1 MNTSIQ
7 NNLDNINP
15 ESKIIKTENSL
26 DNSKVPSEKEEIKE
40 NKENKKEENELS
52 NITKTIPIL
61 DSSQNLKNEEYN
73 DKVNNLDFDKQYTKE
88 KGTLSK
94 ICGLKF
100 DDSSPISKIKDNET
114 TPSGIEEYKF
124 TLMKMLDDSG
134 RNYQLKSQYNNNNKS
149 NNNKNKYNFSFYVQ
163 NNSLLNYYDNNFLNN
178 SINDNKKLIKQNE
191 FFTNNYSQNYS
202 LQQNNEINLLKNY
215 NNKQLI
221 LNNNN
226 LLKNEN
232 INHIQNYYPNQ
243 NNQKENENVNSN
255 AYNYYIQNLSQEI
268 KSEKS
273 NLINYYLDNGKINEQ
288 NYNENPIYNNQNNL
302 PQFLIQNNPIV
313 NVNVNTSIPSQTINY
328 YPQINKNQNFINMFM
343 LNQQNNPQ
351 IIFSLNENNN
361 YQNKNKKSV
370 SNLKINYSSLSINEL
385 IKNSV
390 EICKEQSG
398 CRLIQKKIE
407 EQPEIASKILNNLF
421 QNLLEIVNNSF
432 GNYLIQQLFDY
443 MNKEQ
448 FLQFIALIKIDL
460 YQICINSYGT
470 RVIQKLIDYLNL
482 EILLKTFMN
491 IIKPTIK
498 GIIIDINGSHIILK
512 LMNLKNKFVNSV
524 ILNEICDNIFNI
536 SMHKHGCCVLQKCI
550 EKMDVN
556 ERKPVIDNILNY
568 CRELISDKCGNYII
582 QFIISFND
590 EKIMEVINNILIT
603 DIENFSKQKFSSNV
617 VEKILEKAPNK
628 ICKEL
633 INSLINENIIL
644 SILFDKFGN
653 YVLQKSLQRADK
665 NTQKYMLQVI
675 APHLYKL
682 KYYSFGLKLYS
693 RLIITYS
700 YLGQIIL
707 DKGNSGNNNNI
718 NFQNNDFNIQD
729 NNNIIDMNLIQNSN
743 NDFYNVSN
751 NNIIYNNNYYNNNAF
766 QNIGIN
772 NNLGN
777 DFILNNMY
785 NQNK

>member
-94 ICGLKF
+94 IRGLKF

-134 RNYQLKSQYNNNNKS
+134 RNYQLKSSYNNNSIVDNSSK
-149 NNNKNKYNFSFYVQ
+149 NNSTVTKNNYNFSFYLQ

-421 QNLLEIVNNSF
+421 QNILEIVNNSF
-432 GNYLIQQLFDY
+432 GNYLIQKLFDY

-448 FLQFIALIKIDL
+448 FLQFIALIQIDL
-460 YQICINSYGT
+460 YQICINSFGT
-470 RVIQKLIDYLNL
+470 RVIQKLIDYLNN
-482 EILLKTFMN
+482 EILLKAFMN
-491 IIKPTIK
+491 IIKPIIK
-498 GIIIDINGSHIILK
+498 GIINDINGSHIILK
-512 LMNLKNKFVNSV
+512 LITLKNKFINSI
-524 ILNEICDNIFNI
+524 ILIEICDNILSI
-536 SMHKHGCCVLQKCI
+536 AMHKHGCCVLQKCF
-550 EKMDVN
+550 EKLDF
-556 ERKPVIDNILNY
+556 EDKKPIIDNLLNN
-568 CRELISDKCGNYII
+568 CKELISDKCGNYII

-590 EKIMEVINNILIT
+590 ENIMKFINDILIT

-617 VEKILEKAPNK
+617 VEKILEKAPDT
-628 ICKEL
+628 ICKVL
-633 INSLINENIIL
+633 IKSLKDENIIL
-644 SILFDKFGN
+644 SILFNKFGN

-665 NTQKYMLQVI
+665 ETQKFMLHII
-675 APHLYKL
+675 APHLHKL
-682 KYYSFGLKLYS
+682 KNYSFGLKLYS
-693 RLIITYS
+693 RLIINYS
-700 YLGQIIL
+700 YLRQIIL
-707 DKGNSGNNNNI
+707 EKGNNLNYNIQNEINNYSNHFNDNNIQINQIINVNNNT
-718 NFQNNDFNIQD
+718 FP
-729 NNNIIDMNLIQNSN
+729 
-743 NDFYNVSN
+743 
-751 NNIIYNNNYYNNNAF
+751 YNNNA
-766 QNIGIN
+766 
-772 NNLGN
+772 L
-777 DFILNNMY
+777 L
-785 NQNK
+785 KH

>member
-94 ICGLKF
+94 IRGLKF

-134 RNYQLKSQYNNNNKS
+134 RNYQLKSSYNNNSIVDNSSK
-149 NNNKNKYNFSFYVQ
+149 NNSTVTKNNYNFSFYLR
-163 NNSLLNYYDNNFLNN
+163 NNSLLNYYDNNFMNN

-202 LQQNNEINLLKNY
+202 LQQNNEINLLKNN

-421 QNLLEIVNNSF
+421 QNILEIVNNSF
-432 GNYLIQQLFDY
+432 GNYLIQKLFDY

-470 RVIQKLIDYLNL
+470 RVIQKLIDYLNID
-482 EILLKTFMN
+482 ILLKTFMN
-491 IIKPTIK
+491 ILKPSIK
-498 GIIIDINGSHIILK
+498 GIINDINGSHIILK
-512 LMNLKNKFVNSV
+512 LITLNNKFINSI
-524 ILNEICDNIFNI
+524 ILIEICDNILSI
-536 SMHKHGCCVLQKCI
+536 AMHKHGCCVLQKCF
-550 EKMDVN
+550 EKLNN
-556 ERKPVIDNILNY
+556 EEDKKSIVDNLLKN
-568 CRELISDKCGNYII
+568 CKELISDKCGNYII
-582 QFIISFND
+582 QYIICFKD
-590 EKIMEVINNILIT
+590 ENIMEFINNILIT

-617 VEKILEKAPNK
+617 VEKILEKAPDK
-628 ICKEL
+628 ICKVL
-633 INSLINENIIL
+633 IKSLKDENIIL

-665 NTQKYMLQVI
+665 DTQKFMLKII

-693 RLIITYS
+693 RLIINYS

-707 DKGNSGNNNNI
+707 EKGNISNNNNQNTIKNNTNHFSDNDKNVQI
-718 NFQNNDFNIQD
+718 NQIINV
-729 NNNIIDMNLIQNSN
+729 NNNT
-743 NDFYNVSN
+743 FT
-751 NNIIYNNNYYNNNAF
+751 YNNNAF
-766 QNIGIN
+766 QNQSIN
-772 NNLGN
+772 YQNL
-777 DFILNNMY
+777 
-785 NQNK
+785 